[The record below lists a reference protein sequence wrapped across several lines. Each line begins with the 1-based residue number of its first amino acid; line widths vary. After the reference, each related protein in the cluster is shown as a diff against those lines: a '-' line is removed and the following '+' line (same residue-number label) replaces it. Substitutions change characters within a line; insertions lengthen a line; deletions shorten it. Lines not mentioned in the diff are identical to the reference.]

1 MAHHSLSALGEQ
13 VACSLALSRRL
24 TAAGTGDNSEVDG
37 EDIDR
42 FVNGTNA
49 SGGIFG
55 SVVFAVTARAT
66 LTEAKTLVVKATL
79 QDSADGS
86 TWADVA
92 AALQPSGA
100 ADSTIRTLTGGVGG
114 TTETSINE
122 IALDCASLRRY
133 VRIQLHCDLSHSG
146 TDVADVHCVAVK
158 GGASA
163 LPV

>member
-13 VACSLALSRRL
+13 IACVRALTRDL
-24 TAAGTGDNSEVDG
+24 LAAGTGDNSEVDG

-55 SVVFAVTARAT
+55 SVVFAVTARAV
-66 LTEAKTLVVKATL
+66 LTDKKTLVVKATL
-79 QDSADGS
+79 QESADGS
-86 TWADVA
+86 TFTDVA

-100 ADSTIRTLTGGVGG
+100 ADSTILTLTSDGG
-114 TTETSINE
+114 TTEVGIAE
-122 IALDCASLRRY
+122 LALDCSSLERY
-133 VRIQLHCDLSHSG
+133 VRIQLHCDLNASG

-158 GGASA
+158 GGSST